1 MAYTITFEEEP
12 NKLVYLAGNPVEYL
26 VKVAYGGGDDLPVT
40 MVATFTV
47 VQGGVSYTQ
56 SLTKTVKYYG
66 TNEAYFYFDFSGC
79 LKRYVYPKL
88 QYSNIADTDALHLNV
103 MDCYFSSIGFQ
114 LYVEDANGL
123 IISQGSPV
131 NPATTTVGVT
141 RGLFQDDNE
150 TRDILD
156 YLFVGN
162 SGTTSKSLLSFRP
175 NGAKI
180 GVSEWEVMALLCVG
194 DIQASSQ
201 PLNGVRVTSTMPDG
215 TTSIA
220 TGLLTFPNNTVIKDD
235 LYYIVPVGTANLTG
249 LISAGAVSYTV
260 EFGYKTAV
268 GPGFT
273 RKFATINRT
282 IVSCTP
288 ETKVIFFN
296 SLGGIDCV
304 NFYYSRSDVYE
315 SESESFTKQ
324 KPDFFYNSVNISER
338 GAKKIR
344 AFSLNSTELQTEC
357 SKAEYEYLAKELL
370 NSTEVY
376 IITQDFGIETKLI
389 PVIVT
394 SSEIEGYNS
403 ETAELFT
410 TFKFQYANS
419 QKGL

>member
-47 VQGGVSYTQ
+47 VQGGVSYVQ

-66 TNEAYFYFDFSGC
+66 TNEAYFYFDFSGI

-88 QYSNIADTDALHLNV
+88 QYSNIADTDALHLGV
-103 MDCYFSSIGFQ
+103 MDCYFGSIGFQ

-123 IISQGSPV
+123 IVSQGSPV

-201 PLNGVRVTSTMPDG
+201 PLNSMKVTCYY
-215 TTSIA
+215 
-220 TGLLTFPNNTVIKDD
+220 TGLTTVNNVALAFPNNTVIKDD
-235 LYYIVPVGTANLTG
+235 LYYIVPIGTANVG
-249 LISAGAVSYTV
+249 GVFPFGVPNSYEVT
-260 EFGYKTAV
+260 FGYLSGGGTFTAKYAAV
-268 GPGFT
+268 
-273 RKFATINRT
+273 KRT